1 MNETVIVLAAPA
13 VKKLRIELKNK
24 EDKVRVMNILSTFRG
39 KQFDKILVVLNT
51 WGLFFLHFC
60 TTDYP

>member
-1 MNETVIVLAAPA
+1 MNETVTVLAAPA

-24 EDKVRVMNILSTFRG
+24 EDKVRVMNILSTSRG

-51 WGLFFLHFC
+51 WGKC
-60 TTDYP
+60 T

>member
-1 MNETVIVLAAPA
+1 MNETVTVLAAPA

-24 EDKVRVMNILSTFRG
+24 EDKVRVMNILSTSRG

-51 WGLFFLHFC
+51 WEKC
-60 TTDYP
+60 T